1 MDLKAH
7 WRAVIQQRRRGKRP
21 FADPKVAE
29 RFRNVIIARLRDTDP
44 EWMALSNPAVA
55 SLANG
60 VGLRT
65 FEGRRW
71 DARSARGLR
80 DAIAREGADLR
91 DRADRL
97 KTAKQEAQDA
107 DLRRA
112 TNLLRAM
119 EDGADIDII
128 WREYRYLSMTLMEA
142 GRDDLPMRM
151 VVRRAEGYLIARG
164 HPEIVL
170 IRSMSKDL

>member
-21 FADPKVAE
+21 FAGPKVAA
-29 RFRNVIIARLRDTDP
+29 RFRNVITARLRDADP
-44 EWMALSNPAVA
+44 EWVALSNPAVA
-55 SLANG
+55 ALANG
-60 VGLRT
+60 LGLRT

-80 DAIAREGADLR
+80 DAIAREGVALR

-97 KTAKQEAQDA
+97 KTARQEAQDA

-119 EDGADIDII
+119 EDGADIDFIAAE
-128 WREYRYLSMTLMEA
+128 WMVLSLTFVDGQSSQMA
-142 GRDDLPMRM
+142 MRA
-151 VVRRAEGYLIARG
+151 VVSRAENYLFDRG
-164 HPEIVL
+164 HPDAVL
-170 IRSMSKDL
+170 VRMMRDEL

>member
-29 RFRNVIIARLRDTDP
+29 RFRYVIIARLRDTDP

-55 SLANG
+55 ALANG
-60 VGLRT
+60 LRLRT

-91 DRADRL
+91 DRAERL
-97 KTAKQEAQDA
+97 NTAKREAQDA

-119 EDGADIDII
+119 ADGADVDFIAAE
-128 WREYRYLSMTLMEA
+128 WRVLGLTFVDGQSSQKAIRAVVSRAENYLFDRGHPDAVLLRLM
-142 GRDDLPMRM
+142 RDDL
-151 VVRRAEGYLIARG
+151 
-164 HPEIVL
+164 
-170 IRSMSKDL
+170 